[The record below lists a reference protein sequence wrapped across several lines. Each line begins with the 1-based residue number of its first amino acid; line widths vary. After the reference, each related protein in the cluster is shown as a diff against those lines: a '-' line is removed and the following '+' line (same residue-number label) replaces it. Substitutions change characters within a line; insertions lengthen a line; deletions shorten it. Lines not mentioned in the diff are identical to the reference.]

1 MEITET
7 GIPNLLIIT
16 PKVFEDSRGYFFES
30 YNSEI
35 FEKFGL
41 SQEWIQDNQSKSSY
55 GVIRGLH
62 YQLAPFSQSK
72 LVRVISGRIL
82 DVALDIR
89 SGSPTFGKHFTIEL
103 SDENK
108 KQLLIPKG
116 FAHGFSVL
124 SDTAIV
130 LYKCD
135 ALYKH
140 EEERGILFNDPSLGI
155 DWQISDNKAIVSAKD
170 KVHPA
175 FENADLN
182 FVYPLSVQIL
192 REI

>member
-7 GIPNLLIIT
+7 GLPNLLIIT

-30 YNSEI
+30 YNSEV

-89 SGSPTFGKHFTIEL
+89 RGSPTFGKHFTIEL

-182 FVYPLSVQIL
+182 FVYP
-192 REI
+192 